1 MPVLRSSELVGRV
14 VGGRYRLLR
23 PVGSGA
29 SAHVYVA
36 EDVRLKRRVALK
48 LLHPALAA
56 DAAFLRRF
64 QAEAQTV
71 AALRHQGIVRVY
83 DWGEDAGN
91 AYLTME
97 LLEGGSL
104 RSLLDSGHR
113 LSVSQ
118 VAALGLD
125 VAAALAYAHSRGLV
139 HRDVKPANLLFD
151 EEGHVSVADFG
162 IARALAEASWTEP
175 LGAMVGTAR
184 YAAPE
189 QLRGVPL
196 DGRADVYALA
206 LVVVEAVTG
215 DVPFALDTTLGAL
228 MARANHPLAVPGA
241 LGPLAPIIERAGATA
256 PEQRLS
262 AEAFAQEIAN
272 VAVRLRAP
280 APLPLQGLAR
290 APDQDFGRELTD
302 GGEGRRPPSG
312 PGFSILVDDLAI
324 LVPDAVNGP
333 SRESAA
339 PGAPVGPPAPVVA
352 VAPVRFSGAAPP
364 GAAGTGGAGGPAP
377 GEVVARPPGAA
388 EPAGDPEGRPWL
400 PAPEP
405 KRRRRWLRRSLVVVL
420 VVLLLGAGGT
430 AAVVLERPAPT
441 YAVPGL
447 HGDTLARARAQL
459 TADHMQLSVAA
470 KQWSAAAKA
479 SVIAQYPAP
488 GTKLHAEYAVAV
500 TLSLG
505 PEPVA
510 VPDLST
516 LDLAQAISELR
527 SARLRLGKVTR
538 RSSITVPDGIVI
550 SWSPQGHRVAPGTAI
565 RLVVSKGRPMSVVP
579 AVVPGSSY
587 VALKAALKARRFK
600 VVELTAYSNAVPA
613 GEVLSMSPSPGDRE
627 VVGSTVTVTESI
639 GPHLVK
645 IPAGIVGLSVD
656 SASKMLLGLGLYV
669 WEVRGDPL
677 SPVTGSQP
685 AVGASVLFGRSVVL
699 VTR

>member
-125 VAAALAYAHSRGLV
+125 VASALAYAHARGLV
-139 HRDVKPANLLFD
+139 HRDIKPANLLFD
-151 EEGHVSVADFG
+151 EDGHVSVADFG

-175 LGAMVGTAR
+175 LGAMLGTAR

-189 QLRGVPL
+189 QLKGTPL
-196 DGRADVYALA
+196 DGRADVYSLA

-215 DVPFALDTTLGAL
+215 DVPFARDTALGAL
-228 MARANHPLAVPGA
+228 MARAGQPLSAPGE
-241 LGPLAPIIERAGATA
+241 LGPLAPIIDKAGTTA
-256 PEQRLS
+256 PEDRLS
-262 AEAFAQEIAN
+262 AEELAQGIATVAQE
-272 VAVRLRAP
+272 LRAP
-280 APLPLQGLAR
+280 APLPLRGMVAG
-290 APDQDFGRELTD
+290 PQDAFGRDPTELA
-302 GGEGRRPPSG
+302 GGRHRPTGSG
-312 PGFSILVDDLAI
+312 TTILVDDLEIVLAGA
-324 LVPDAVNGP
+324 VPAPTSGATVGPVPSPHPVVTGVPGGGGRGP
-333 SRESAA
+333 SSAS
-339 PGAPVGPPAPVVA
+339 P
-352 VAPVRFSGAAPP
+352 S
-364 GAAGTGGAGGPAP
+364 
-377 GEVVARPPGAA
+377 
-388 EPAGDPEGRPWL
+388 
-400 PAPEP
+400 EP
-405 KRRRRWLRRSLVVVL
+405 KQRRWLRRSLVVALIVVL
-420 VVLLLGAGGT
+420 VGGAGA

-441 YAVPGL
+441 YSVPRLDGEAL
-447 HGDTLARARAQL
+447 GGARVEAA
-459 TADHMQLSVAA
+459 ADHLHLSVVGTQWDGAA
-470 KQWSAAAKA
+470 KG
-479 SVIAQYPAP
+479 SVITQYPVP
-488 GTKLHAEYAVAV
+488 GTKLRANSTVGV
-500 TLSLG
+500 TVSLG

-516 LDLAQAISELR
+516 LDLAQATSELR
-527 SARLRLGKVTR
+527 SDRLRLGKVTR
-538 RSSITVPDGIVI
+538 RTSMTVPVGTVI
-550 SWSPQGHRVAPGTAI
+550 SWSPRGRQVLPGTAVELVVSQGKPTAVVPPVAPGTTY
-565 RLVVSKGRPMSVVP
+565 VSLE
-579 AVVPGSSY
+579 A
-587 VALKAALKARRFK
+587 ALKAATFK
-600 VVELTAYSNAVPA
+600 VVKLTAYSNDVPA
-613 GEVLSMSPSPGDRE
+613 GEVLWLSPPPGTRRT
-627 VVGSTVTVTESI
+627 VGSTVTVNVSI
-639 GPHLVK
+639 GPHTVTV
-645 IPAGIVGLSVD
+645 PAGIVGLSVD
-656 SASKMLLGLGLYV
+656 QAVKVLSRLGLYV
-669 WEVRGDPL
+669 YEVQGSPL
-677 SPVTGSQP
+677 SVVTGSQP
-685 AVGASVLFGRSVVL
+685 AVGTAVLYGKSVVL